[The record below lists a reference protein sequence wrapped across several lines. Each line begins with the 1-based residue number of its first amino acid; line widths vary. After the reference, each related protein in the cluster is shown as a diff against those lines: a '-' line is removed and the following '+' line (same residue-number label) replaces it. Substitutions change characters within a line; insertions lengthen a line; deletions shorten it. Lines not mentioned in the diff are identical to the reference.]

1 MYGKETFLA
10 IIPARGGSK
19 GIPRKNIIDLR
30 GKPLIGYTIEAAR
43 GSRYLDCV
51 MVSTEDEEIAAVAR
65 ALGAEVPFLRPAAL
79 AADTS
84 RTIDAIVH
92 AVRTLEEMGR
102 RFDHL
107 VLLQPTQ
114 PLRTAEDI
122 DGAIEA
128 YRAAGCRGL
137 VTVSEAENHPIL
149 IRSIE
154 AGRLKP
160 LLHVSSTIRRQDMPA
175 YYRVNGC
182 VYINPIGDV
191 DENLSFNDN
200 PVPYIMEK
208 SHSVDIDELSDLAL
222 AAWYLDRKKTE

>member
-1 MYGKETFLA
+1 MNGNQTFLA
-10 IIPARGGSK
+10 VIPARGGSK
-19 GIPRKNIIDLR
+19 GIPRKNIIDLK
-30 GKPLIGYTIEAAR
+30 GKPLIGYTVEAAKK
-43 GSRYLDCV
+43 SRYLDYV
-51 MVSTEDEEIAAVAR
+51 MVSTDDEEIAAVAR
-65 ALGAEVPFLRPAAL
+65 TFGAEVPFLRPAAL

-92 AVRTLEEMGR
+92 TVKTLESLGK

-122 DGAIEA
+122 DAAIER
-128 YRAAGCRGL
+128 YLDAGSVGL
-137 VTVSEAENHPIL
+137 VSVSEAENHPIL

-154 AGRLKP
+154 GDRLKP
-160 LLHVSSTIRRQDMPA
+160 LLSVSSTCRRQDMPA

-182 VYINPIGDV
+182 IYINPIGEV
-191 DENLSFNDN
+191 DEHLSFNDN
-200 PVPYIMEK
+200 PLPYVMDR

-222 AAWYLDRKKTE
+222 AAWYLERNR